1 LLLWKDV
8 YVGEGEGGFATL
20 SSQESSPPGGV
31 KEKSR
36 DSSAE
41 EQEHK
46 CQVTH
51 AGVLPPPSWGV
62 KDKSRDSSAE
72 EQEHKC
78 QVTHAGVLPTWG
90 SQG

>member
-1 LLLWKDV
+1 MLLWKDV

-46 CQVTH
+46 CQVIH
-51 AGVLPPPSWGV
+51 QLSPPKSPPHLGESRRRAGTAVQR
-62 KDKSRDSSAE
+62 SRGTS
-72 EQEHKC
+72 
-78 QVTHAGVLPTWG
+78 VR
-90 SQG
+90 